1 MPNLDRVI
9 TIQSVTEVRDGAG
22 QPIET
27 WADFAADEPCEYLP
41 LSGSEQLQADQRV
54 ATSRARFRIRYRD
67 DLTRKMRIQYDGE
80 NWNLLSY
87 EEDRRHGRRQYLI
100 LTAELIAAT

>member
-1 MPNLDRVI
+1 MPNLDRII
-9 TIQSVTEVRDGAG
+9 TIQSVTEVRDAAG
-22 QPIET
+22 QTIET

-54 ATSRARFRIRYRD
+54 AKSRARFRIRYRD
-67 DLTRKMRIQYDGE
+67 DLTRKMRIVYDAE

-87 EEDRRHGRRQYLI
+87 EEDRRFDRRQYMI
-100 LTAELIAAT
+100 LMAELIAAT